1 MKKLKYILIA
11 SIIFFTITKLN
22 AQNLDTLQWLKTNI
36 EQRKS
41 YLSVGVLTNRK
52 IIFRMWLVRH
62 QPLPKHNTMGLFCV
76 CR

>member
-36 EQRKS
+36 
-41 YLSVGVLTNRK
+41 
-52 IIFRMWLVRH
+52 
-62 QPLPKHNTMGLFCV
+62 
-76 CR
+76 